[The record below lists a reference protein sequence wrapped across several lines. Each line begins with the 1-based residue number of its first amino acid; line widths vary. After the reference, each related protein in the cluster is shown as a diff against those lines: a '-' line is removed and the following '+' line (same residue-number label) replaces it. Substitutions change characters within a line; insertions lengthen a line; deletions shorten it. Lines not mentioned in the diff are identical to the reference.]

1 MSYPMKKTTTSD
13 RRTLFIA
20 VIAGL
25 VVVGLSL
32 VCYGQFAATGTGAG
46 SFVDTAIYLGWCT
59 LGAAFGG
66 LALWGFTKHLS

>member
-32 VCYGQFAATGTGAG
+32 VCYGQFAATGGG
-46 SFVDTAIYLGWCT
+46 SFVDKAIYLGWCT